1 VTAAG
6 TPVNESHQ
14 SPPQR
19 RRPTLLEGHIPIS
32 PPPGIPVWDIDPY
45 ADETLLRLEE
55 YYADLRERGALVYIP
70 RYAVL
75 ACGRYRE
82 TREIF
87 SDWKRFVSSRGV
99 GLTDFMHAE
108 PWRRPSLILEVDPP
122 YHDKTRRVL
131 VRALSARALGS
142 LRETLQR
149 TAEHLID
156 TLVKKGSFD
165 AVTELAELYPTTVFP
180 AAVGL
185 QEIDTRRLVDYG
197 AMTFNA
203 LGPDNELRRQSLARA
218 AEVVPWI
225 TEQCRRQRLRSEG
238 FGAVIYAA
246 ADGGEITEE
255 EAGMLV
261 RSLLSAGIDT
271 TITGLGNAVW
281 CLAQNPES
289 FQQLRAD
296 PSLARAAFDETLRL
310 TSPVH
315 TFCRTASGDTEV
327 GGHAIPRDAKIL
339 CVLGAANLDPEHWT
353 EPARFDLAR
362 KNRDHLAFGV
372 GTHACV
378 GQAVSKIEA
387 EAVLGAIARKVSS
400 IELAATPKWRAGNA
414 IHALESL
421 PVTFR
426 SA

>member
-1 VTAAG
+1 M
-6 TPVNESHQ
+6 NESYQ
-14 SPPQR
+14 YPWQGGG
-19 RRPTLLEGHIPIS
+19 PTLLEGHIPIS
-32 PPPGIPVWDIDPY
+32 PPPGIAIWDIDPY
-45 ADETLLRLEE
+45 AEETLLGLEQ
-55 YYADLRERGALVYIP
+55 YYADLRERGPLVYIP
-70 RYAVL
+70 RFAVL
-75 ACGRYRE
+75 ACGRYHE

-99 GLTDFMHAE
+99 GLTDFKHAE
-108 PWRRPSLILEVDPP
+108 PWRPPSRILEVDPP

-131 VRALSARALGS
+131 VRALSGRALES

-149 TAEHLID
+149 TAEQLID
-156 TLVKKGSFD
+156 KLVEKGTFD
-165 AVTELAELYPTTVFP
+165 AVPELAELYPTTVFP

-185 QEIDTRRLVDYG
+185 QEVDTRRLVDYG

-203 LGPDNELRRQSLARA
+203 LGPDNELRRQSLAKA

-225 TEQCRRQRLRSEG
+225 TEQCRREHLKKEG

-246 ADGGEITEE
+246 ADTAEITEE

-281 CLAQNPES
+281 CLAQNANS
-289 FQQLRAD
+289 FQQLRAE

-315 TFCRTASGDTEV
+315 TFCRTASCDTQV
-327 GGHAIPRDAKIL
+327 GGHAIPQDAKIL

-353 EPARFDLAR
+353 EPARFDLTR

-378 GQAVSKIEA
+378 GQAVSKVEA

-400 IELAATPKWRAGNA
+400 IELADTPKWRPGNA

-426 SA
+426 GA